1 MATDIERLVAVLE
14 ARTSAFE
21 KAMNRAS
28 GVASRQG
35 RAIETTFSRINR
47 VASAQFTSLGRTV
60 GAAFAGVLSARGAL
74 RLSEAATRI
83 DNALKVAGLSGEK
96 LEAVYERLFVSAQ
109 RNAAPLESLVELY
122 GKVALVQNE
131 LGISTEELLGFTDRV
146 ALALR
151 VSGKTAAESSGA
163 LLQLSQALGSGT
175 VRAEEFNSIL
185 EGALPIAQAAAA
197 GLEEAG
203 GSVAKLRQLV
213 VDGEVSSQAFFRAF
227 EAGAVILEQKVA
239 GATFTV
245 AQANENLW
253 TALVNVA
260 REFNSATGASQN
272 FAESI
277 NDLARWISDLQVVKF
292 FEAVSDALERF
303 ERVADRV
310 SNNPLFEK
318 LAELATGQEITVGQP
333 IDLDTV
339 EAEKDLDTL
348 ERQVEILRQ
357 RIEANKEM
365 AIDTSEA
372 EAELARLLQQAN
384 AVRAAIAGAGSM
396 SGQNYVPGTP
406 GDPNAL
412 AQKTGGLAP
421 PQVRTVSLGE
431 FSAPSSKGGKGGAG
445 SKSKASDYQR
455 EVEQIRARTEAI
467 IAETQAQAGLNPLID
482 DYGFAVAK
490 ARAEQELIN
499 AAKKDGKTITP
510 ELAAEIDGL
519 ATAYARAEVEAKKL
533 EERQEGVRQAAEFM
547 ADTIGESL
555 MSMVPAI
562 KTGNDA
568 LDQLLNT
575 LIKTVLQAMLLGK
588 GPLAGL
594 FGGGGGIL
602 SWLLPG
608 FDTGGYTGNG
618 GRNQV
623 AGTVHGGEYVFSK
636 KATQKIGVGNLEA
649 MHRAANGYASGG
661 YVTPAQTT
669 AMPASRAASRDVID
683 ILLTDD
689 SGRMAE
695 IADRQIQTRAGA
707 IVRVSVEQS
716 QKATRANMPGLLAET
731 QMRTF

>member
-1 MATDIERLVAVLE
+1 MATDLERLVAVLE

-21 KAMNRAS
+21 KAMNRAA
-28 GVASRQG
+28 GVANRQG
-35 RAIETTFSRINR
+35 RAIETTFTRINR
-47 VASAQFTSLGRTV
+47 VASAQFTALGRTV

-131 LGISTEELLGFTDRV
+131 LGLSTEELLGFTDKV
-146 ALALR
+146 AMALR
-151 VSGKTAAESSGA
+151 VSGKSAAESSGA

-197 GLEEAG
+197 GLKEAG
-203 GSVAKLRQLV
+203 GSVAELRQLV

-227 EAGAVILEQKVA
+227 EAGSVILEQKVA
-239 GATFTV
+239 GSTFTV

-253 TALVNVA
+253 TALINVA
-260 REFNSATGASQN
+260 REFNASTGASKN

-277 NDLARWISDLQVVKF
+277 DALARIIGSFD
-292 FEAVSDALERF
+292 VSGFIEEIGRAGSALDRFADKVGNLDIF
-303 ERVADRV
+303 ER
-310 SNNPLFEK
+310 
-318 LAELATGQEITVGQP
+318 LAEFLTGKEITVGQP
-333 IDLDTV
+333 IDLNTV
-339 EAEKDLDTL
+339 EAEKDLTTL
-348 ERQVEILRQ
+348 ERQVDILRQ

-372 EAELARLLQQAN
+372 EAELNRLLQQAN
-384 AVRAAIAGAGSM
+384 AVRAEIAGAGSI

-421 PQVRTVSLGE
+421 PQVKPVSLADY
-431 FSAPSSKGGKGGAG
+431 SVPSSSKGGGGGAG

-510 ELAAEIDGL
+510 ELAAEIDNL

-533 EERQEGVRQAAEFM
+533 EERQDGIREAADFM
-547 ADTIGESL
+547 ADTLGDSI

-562 KTGNDA
+562 KTGNEE

-575 LIKTVLQAMLLGK
+575 LMKTVLQAMLLGK

-594 FGGGGGIL
+594 FGGGGGLL
-602 SWLLPG
+602 SWLFPG
-608 FDTGGYTGNG
+608 FDEGGYTGHG

-623 AGTVHGGEYVFSK
+623 AGTVHRGEYVFSK
-636 KATQKIGVGNLEA
+636 QATQKIGVGNLEA
-649 MHRAANGYASGG
+649 MHRAAKGYASGG

-669 AMPASRAASRDVID
+669 AMPAPRGTSAVSTTISMPVTISAPGADPAQLARVERAVQKLGQSIPGQVDARIRSKQLR
-683 ILLTDD
+683 
-689 SGRMAE
+689 G
-695 IADRQIQTRAGA
+695 
-707 IVRVSVEQS
+707 VR
-716 QKATRANMPGLLAET
+716 P
-731 QMRTF
+731 